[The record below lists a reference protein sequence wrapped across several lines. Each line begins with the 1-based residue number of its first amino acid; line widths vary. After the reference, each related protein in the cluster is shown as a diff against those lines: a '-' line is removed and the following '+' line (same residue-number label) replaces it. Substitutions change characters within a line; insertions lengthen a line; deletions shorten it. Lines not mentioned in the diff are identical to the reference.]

1 MINELKLYTQPR
13 SIHKGGAV
21 SKAIDRGILAHWYVY
36 ILILEDQKVYVG
48 ITTDVS
54 RRFQQHQ
61 AGVGARYTKTY
72 KPISIFKSAYLGYMY
87 TSEAELYEDALSHE
101 VGNSVGF
108 ANCHGGHYQGQ
119 GGGKKS
125 LKYHKIPQR
134 YKRFVSIKG
143 LNSHRVKH
151 SAPRKLTIDQKMRQ
165 LKRKRRKNNRYQF
178 ARQIDPPPPIHV
190 PEARKLT
197 DDEKLDIL
205 HNLELVALR
214 AEQKR
219 LKEKLE
225 WQYEVDKDIMDKL
238 KIHLED

>member
-1 MINELKLYTQPR
+1 MSLSAANQARLQKALDTTYRFDGHTDHPIFCTLKEYLDE
-13 SIHKGGAV
+13 HAV
-21 SKAIDRGILAHWYVY
+21 SFSTGSARKYTWEY
-36 ILILEDQKVYVG
+36 IKRKQEREKLSNAEIEALENERK
-48 ITTDVS
+48 TTY
-54 RRFQQHQ
+54 Q
-61 AGVGARYTKTY
+61 AC
-72 KPISIFKSAYLGYMY
+72 FK
-87 TSEAELYEDALSHE
+87 DALSHE

-225 WQYEVDKDIMDKL
+225 WQYRVDKDIMDKL

>member
-1 MINELKLYTQPR
+1 
-13 SIHKGGAV
+13 V

-54 RRFQQHQ
+54 RRFYQHQ
-61 AGVGARYTKTY
+61 TGVGARYTKTY
-72 KPISIFKSAYLGYMY
+72 KPISIFRSAYLGYMY

-108 ANCHGGHYQGQ
+108 ANCHGGHYQG
-119 GGGKKS
+119 GSGKKS

-151 SAPRKLTIDQKMRQ
+151 STSRKLTIDQKMRQ

-178 ARQIDPPPPIHV
+178 ARQIDPPPSIHI
-190 PEARKLT
+190 PEASKLT

-214 AEQKR
+214 AKQKR

-225 WQYEVDKDIMDKL
+225 WQHKVDKDIMDKL

>member
-1 MINELKLYTQPR
+1 M
-13 SIHKGGAV
+13 V
-21 SKAIDRGILAHWYVY
+21 IDHGVLTHWYVY

-48 ITTDVS
+48 ITTDVG
-54 RRFQQHQ
+54 RRFYEHQ
-61 AGVGARYTKTY
+61 TGVGARYTKKY
-72 KPISIFKSAYLGYMY
+72 KPISIFRSAYLGYMY
-87 TSEAELYEDALSHE
+87 TSEAELYEDALSYE

-108 ANCHGGHYQGQ
+108 GNCHGGHYQGQ
-119 GGGKKS
+119 GGGYKKS
-125 LKYHKIPQR
+125 LKYHKIPQK

-143 LNSHRVKH
+143 LNLDRVKH

-178 ARQIDPPPPIHV
+178 ARQIDPPPPIHI

-205 HNLELVALR
+205 HNLELVAQR

-225 WQYEVDKDIMDKL
+225 WQEKVDRDIMDKL